1 MVQNANANEPEVV
14 DAPIS
19 GAKEADF
26 VGKTEPP
33 IVLRAEESVGEAPSE
48 SPAGELGIC
57 IFFAFVS
64 WCS

>member
-26 VGKTEPP
+26 VGITEPA
-33 IVLRAEESVGEAPSE
+33 IVSRAEESVGEAPSE
-48 SPAGELGIC
+48 SPAGELGIS
-57 IFFAFVS
+57 ISFEIVS